1 MTTRAKCRAS
11 GRPHN
16 RLTSKNFR
24 RGQTF
29 ISTPTGFEPVRAKHT
44 RLAGEPLDHSGK
56 VSRAH
61 ASGSRP
67 QASGSPNGGPLS
79 GPATCTCGLDGHD
92 ARFTRERSRVRVTA
106 RVRFFFFFF
115 YTQQQNKN
123 DDEQFVFIFISL
135 FFFFFG
141 ALKGPLVIVRGR
153 LFISHFHQQT
163 HFSFDVLPKFD
174 SKILIDRFA
183 FPDAPGLPRVGALH
197 TGRSVFGQAHTIH
210 HTW

>member
-56 VSRAH
+56 VSRAL

-67 QASGSPNGGPLS
+67 QAPGSPNGGPRS

-106 RVRFFFFFF
+106 RVRFFFFFN
-115 YTQQQNKN
+115 TQQQNKN
-123 DDEQFVFIFISL
+123 DDEQFVFYFYLFIC
-135 FFFFFG
+135 FFFFSFKGAFG
-141 ALKGPLVIVRGR
+141 HSAWP
-153 LFISHFHQQT
+153 FI
-163 HFSFDVLPKFD
+163 HFSFPSANPFQFRCV
-174 SKILIDRFA
+174 
-183 FPDAPGLPRVGALH
+183 
-197 TGRSVFGQAHTIH
+197 T
-210 HTW
+210 

>member
-56 VSRAH
+56 VSRALP
-61 ASGSRP
+61 SGSRP
-67 QASGSPNGGPLS
+67 QAPGSPNGGPRS

-115 YTQQQNKN
+115 FFFNTQQQIKN
-123 DDEQFVFIFISL
+123 DGRRAFCFLFLFILL
-135 FFFFFG
+135 FFFFF
-141 ALKGPLVIVRGR
+141 
-153 LFISHFHQQT
+153 
-163 HFSFDVLPKFD
+163 SF
-174 SKILIDRFA
+174 
-183 FPDAPGLPRVGALH
+183 
-197 TGRSVFGQAHTIH
+197 
-210 HTW
+210 

>member
-56 VSRAH
+56 VSRAL

-67 QASGSPNGGPLS
+67 QAPGSPNGGPRS

-92 ARFTRERSRVRVTA
+92 ARFTRERSRVRASACVG
-106 RVRFFFFFF
+106 F
-115 YTQQQNKN
+115 
-123 DDEQFVFIFISL
+123 FVFENFFL
-135 FFFFFG
+135 FS
-141 ALKGPLVIVRGR
+141 KRKKKKKKEGR
-153 LFISHFHQQT
+153 TAPEIPTLSPT
-163 HFSFDVLPKFD
+163 VVL
-174 SKILIDRFA
+174 IRLN
-183 FPDAPGLPRVGALH
+183 DA
-197 TGRSVFGQAHTIH
+197 
-210 HTW
+210 